1 MSPPT
6 GTTITVP
13 MPSPNP
19 DPKSLSTARKCLIL
33 FIVSWNTLVV
43 TFLSTS
49 LLVATPEI
57 ASDLDTT
64 SEILNITNAGVLIAM
79 GCSSLIWSPLAEI
92 FSRKRSYDAATVV
105 MLLASIG
112 TALAPSMAVF
122 TSMRVISGFTGTY
135 FMVAGQT
142 VIADIFVPTVRG
154 RAVGCLQVGSVAGS
168 ALGPCISGVIVT
180 FAHWRDI
187 YWLQVAMAGLGS
199 ALSAFAIPHIQ
210 SEVKQLYE
218 EKAELEPDA
227 HAGGTIPQRLLEA
240 LARFNPTKVLKLYLL
255 PQVFLSDLICGFL
268 AITQYGTLTSVRH
281 VINPRFGFTTPL
293 VSGLFYLAPGAG
305 FIVGSLVG
313 GRLSDRTVKQYIRK
327 RDGLRLPRD
336 RLNSGIVYF
345 FAVLPVSMVL
355 YGWCLQKQFGGL
367 ALPIILAFLIGAGL
381 MGAWNGLNTYSA
393 EVIPSQRAEAVC
405 SKYIL
410 QYIFG
415 ATATAAVV
423 PLIDAIGIGWSF
435 TIFAFLKLIGGG
447 LLLVIARF
455 APDTGIWAYGR

>member
-6 GTTITVP
+6 GTTATTN
-13 MPSPNP
+13 PSNP
-19 DPKSLSTARKCLIL
+19 EDAKSTLSAARKCLIL

-57 ASDLDTT
+57 SSDLHTT
-64 SEILNITNAGVLIAM
+64 SEILNITNAAVLIAM

-92 FSRKRSYDAATVV
+92 FTRKRSYDTATLV
-105 MLLASIG
+105 MLLASVG
-112 TALAPSMAVF
+112 TALAPDMAVF
-122 TSMRVISGFTGTY
+122 TAMRVISGFTGTY

-168 ALGPCISGVIVT
+168 ALGPFISGVIVT

-199 ALSAFAIPHIQ
+199 GLSIFAIPNIQ

-218 EKAELEPDA
+218 EKTVTDSDVQASMLS
-227 HAGGTIPQRLLEA
+227 RFLSA
-240 LARFNPTKVLKLYLL
+240 LARFNPTKVFKLYLL

-293 VSGLFYLAPGAG
+293 VSGLFYLAPGMG

-313 GRLSDRTVKQYIRK
+313 GRLSDHTVKRYIRK
-327 RDGLRLPRD
+327 RDGVRLPKD
-336 RLNSGIVYF
+336 RLNSGFVYF
-345 FAVLPVSMVL
+345 FAVLPISMIL
-355 YGWCLQKQFGGL
+355 YGWCLEREFGGL
-367 ALPIILAFLIGAGL
+367 ALPIILAFLIGTGL

-415 ATATAAVV
+415 ATATAAIV

-435 TIFAFLKLIGGG
+435 TMFAFLKLIGGG
-447 LLLVIARF
+447 LLLIIARF
-455 APDTGIWAYGR
+455 APDTGIWAYAR

>member
-6 GTTITVP
+6 GTTITSP
-13 MPSPNP
+13 MPSPNL
-19 DPKSLSTARKCLIL
+19 DPKSLSTAQKCLIL

-57 ASDLDTT
+57 ASDLVTT

-92 FSRKRSYDAATVV
+92 FSRKGSYDAATVV

-122 TSMRVISGFTGTY
+122 TSMRVISGLTGTY

-199 ALSAFAIPHIQ
+199 ALSVFAIPNIQ

-218 EKAELEPDA
+218 EEADA
-227 HAGGTIPQRLLEA
+227 DTDAFPQRVLEA

-293 VSGLFYLAPGAG
+293 VSGLFYLAPGTG

-313 GRLSDRTVKQYIRK
+313 GRLSDHTVKRYIRK
-327 RDGLRLPRD
+327 RDGLRLPKD
-336 RLNSGIVYF
+336 RLNSGTVYF
-345 FAVLPVSMVL
+345 FAVLPASMVL

-393 EVIPSQRAEAVC
+393 EIIPSQRAEAVC

-447 LLLVIARF
+447 LLLVITRF

>member
-6 GTTITVP
+6 DTTITTP
-13 MPSPNP
+13 IPSPSP
-19 DPKSLSTARKCLIL
+19 KPKSLSTARKCLIL

-57 ASDLDTT
+57 ASDLETT
-64 SEILNITNAGVLIAM
+64 SEILNITNAAVLIAM

-92 FSRKRSYDAATVV
+92 FGRKRSYDAATAV

-112 TALAPSMAVF
+112 TALAPNMAVF

-199 ALSAFAIPHIQ
+199 ALSVFAIPNIQ

-218 EKAELEPDA
+218 EKAELDS
-227 HAGGTIPQRLLEA
+227 GSDTIPQRIFQVLT
-240 LARFNPTKVLKLYLL
+240 RFSPTKVLKLYLL

-293 VSGLFYLAPGAG
+293 VSGLFYLAPGTG

-313 GRLSDRTVKQYIRK
+313 GRLSDHTVKRYIRK
-327 RDGLRLPRD
+327 RNGLRLPKD
-336 RLNSGIVYF
+336 RLNSGIGYF
-345 FAVLPVSMVL
+345 FAVLPISMVL
-355 YGWCLQKQFGGL
+355 YGWSLQKQFGGL

-447 LLLVIARF
+447 LLLVIARL
-455 APDTGIWAYGR
+455 APDKGIWVYGR